1 MSLCEFF
8 KWGSLSRSHVF
19 WCFVL
24 YDLDALRSSPCKGV
38 KDPKVV
44 NRSPVAK
51 EFDMKEILEE
61 VGTQS
66 VTTRAFSFV
75 QLVAATDNFKSDY
88 FLGEG
93 GFGKVYRGE
102 LEDTGQVG

>member
-1 MSLCEFF
+1 MSFCEFF
-8 KWGSLSRSHVF
+8 RWGSLSRSHVF

-24 YDLDALRSSPCKGV
+24 SDLDASRSSPRKGV

-44 NRSPVAK
+44 NPSPVPK
-51 EFDMKEILEE
+51 ELDVKQVLEE
-61 VGTQS
+61 VSTDS
-66 VTTRAFSFV
+66 VKTRAFTFV
-75 QLVAATDNFKSDY
+75 QLVAATENFKSGY